1 MKIGSAALASAVA
14 LCVATAHAATYY
26 VSPVGSDEL
35 SGLSASEPWESIGT
49 AVDRARAG
57 DTIVIMGG
65 DYRER
70 VEVDTPG
77 LRLVADPPGGA
88 TVKVIQAG
96 NARARD
102 VEIIGLT
109 FTGGLR
115 INASGW
121 VFVDCRFLSGSTLSF
136 YSGRGTV
143 SNALFV
149 GRGSTGLKNYGA
161 DVVAEHVTIHDY
173 GTAFYVSSGTLM
185 VRDSIVGESRRVAYV
200 GKRGAIEVSHTGFSG
215 SEIPDG
221 LAGTGNIEGSANW
234 NEEFLIAPDSPFVDA
249 GSRTV
254 EQTAVKGMAATWD
267 HAPDEGK
274 VDLGFHDPDAGAN
287 PGPPGVTPT
296 PAPTPIPPV
305 PRPTPPGPPGE
316 PAYFGFGSLATGGA
330 GREEFLVTSL
340 ADSGR
345 GTLRGALEDARR
357 GGGGVVLFAVA
368 GDIVLKSGLE
378 VPADTTLDG
387 LSAPPPGI
395 TLWGDAVGGGGG
407 VLNIYQSN
415 VIVRGI
421 RVRNAGNDGIQI
433 APKAGHSISDI
444 VIDHCSVTNS
454 ADGGIDV
461 TGRHGL
467 RVTDLT
473 ISWNY
478 LAGNGGSCSKGLCG
492 GASLVKYGVSNISF
506 HANFWD
512 KNLRRNP
519 GINGLEIPGGTLA
532 DLRNNLVRDPKDSGM
547 QVLST
552 ARANVIENYFEGSF
566 TPVWFRGGEVFAS
579 GNVATREVRGNVVS
593 PFEVVGEPP
602 SFSRNEVFDGAGTQ
616 PRDDIDNFY
625 VSIAG
630 SYSEVREN
638 RFSP

>member
-1 MKIGSAALASAVA
+1 MKLTSAALALAGA
-14 LCVATAHAATYY
+14 LWVATAHAATYY
-26 VSPVGSDEL
+26 VSPQGSDEL
-35 SGLSASEPWESIGT
+35 SGLSASEPWGSIAA
-49 AVDRARAG
+49 AVDRAHAG
-57 DTIVIMGG
+57 DTIVIMAG

-70 VEVDTPG
+70 VEIDTPG
-77 LRLVADPPGGA
+77 LRLVGEPPEA
-88 TVKVIQAG
+88 ASVNVIQTDNPLAT
-96 NARARD
+96 D
-102 VEIIGLT
+102 VEIVGIT
-109 FTGGLR
+109 FTGRLS
-115 INASGW
+115 IKASGW
-121 VFVDCRFLSGSTLSF
+121 LFVNCRFSSGSTLGF
-136 YSGRGTV
+136 HSGRGTV
-143 SNALFV
+143 RNALFV
-149 GRGSTGLKNYGA
+149 GRGSTGLKSYGA

-173 GTAFYVSSGTLM
+173 GTAFYVSSGTLT
-185 VRDSIVGESRRVAYV
+185 VRDSIVGETRRVAYV
-200 GKRGAIEVSHTGFSG
+200 SKRGRIEVSYTGFSG
-215 SEIPDG
+215 SEIPEG
-221 LAGTGNIEGSANW
+221 LAGAGNIVGPANW
-234 NEEFLIAPDSPFVDA
+234 NEEFLIGPDSPFVDA
-249 GSRTV
+249 GSRAV
-254 EQTAVKGMAATWD
+254 EETAVKGMTATWD
-267 HAPDEGK
+267 HAPDEGT
-274 VDLGFHDPDAGAN
+274 VDLGFHDGDAEAT
-287 PGPPGVTPT
+287 PVPPGQTPNAAPTPT
-296 PAPTPIPPV
+296 PPST
-305 PRPTPPGPPGE
+305 PGE

-345 GTLRGALEDARR
+345 GTLRGALEEARR
-357 GGGGVVLFAVA
+357 AGGGVVLFAVG
-368 GDIVLKSGLE
+368 GDIVLRSGLD

-395 TLWGDAVGGGGG
+395 TLWGEGIGGGGG
-407 VLNIYQSN
+407 VLNIYESN

-433 APKAGHSISDI
+433 APKAGRSISDI
-444 VIDHCSVTNS
+444 VVDHCSVTNS

-461 TGRHGL
+461 TGKNGL

-478 LAGNGGSCSKGLCG
+478 LAGNGGKCSKGFCG

-532 DLRNNLVRDPKDSGM
+532 DLRNNLVRHPEDSGM

-566 TPVWFRGGEVFAS
+566 TPVWFQGGEVFAR
-579 GNVATREVRGNVVS
+579 GNVAHREVRGNVAF
-593 PFEVVGEPP
+593 PFEVIGEPP
-602 SFSRNEVFDGAGTQ
+602 SLSRNEVFDGAGTQ

-625 VSIAG
+625 VTIAG
-630 SYSEVREN
+630 SYSEVRAN